1 MIYKFR
7 NSTKPTEESQQ
18 VGECLLQI
26 KNNQET
32 LQPCEIVV
40 QAKEKDSVLHKYF
53 QWDDTLAA
61 EQHRLNQARH
71 LITSVEIVR
80 EVGDNRSITIPAYTH
95 LRIDKYGYRDTEE
108 VYSVQDL
115 RSSLIAQLKVDW
127 KTLQKKHD
135 SALQEIDSFE
145 AFNLEI
151 IEL

>member
-1 MIYKFR
+1 MIYKFK

-71 LITSVEIVR
+71 LITSLLL
-80 EVGDNRSITIPAYTH
+80 SLHTH
-95 LRIDKYGYRDTEE
+95 TY
-108 VYSVQDL
+108 V
-115 RSSLIAQLKVDW
+115 
-127 KTLQKKHD
+127 
-135 SALQEIDSFE
+135 
-145 AFNLEI
+145 
-151 IEL
+151 